1 MSRVCLPHVG
11 PVGKDKK
18 TMEAEE
24 EGVLAVDVDLEV
36 LRVAEENYKVRED
49 IRREGWHYVYRH
61 MRCR

>member
-1 MSRVCLPHVG
+1 
-11 PVGKDKK
+11 
-18 TMEAEE
+18 MEAEE

-49 IRREGWHYVYRH
+49 IGREGWHYVYRH